1 MTNPSESLM
10 RKIPAG
16 IVAIIVLL
24 GVGSYGLT
32 LRAQQQ
38 AEQALTDAVAALRAA
53 LGSGSVGKIE
63 VDPLNRAFKVSDI
76 ELQTD
81 VTPRTTFKI
90 RELTAT
96 GIDFASD
103 GRLSAERID
112 ALDVEISGSIG
123 LQPVALNA
131 VYKAPRITITGF
143 SGPLTA
149 LRPVDTSAAMDAA
162 RLLLEQLS

>member
-24 GVGSYGLT
+24 GVGSYSLT

-53 LGSGSVGKIE
+53 FGSGSVGKIE

-96 GIDFASD
+96 GIDLPSN

-131 VYKAPRITITGF
+131 VPRITITGF
-143 SGPLTA
+143 SGPVA
-149 LRPVDTSAAMDAA
+149 PLRPV
-162 RLLLEQLS
+162 